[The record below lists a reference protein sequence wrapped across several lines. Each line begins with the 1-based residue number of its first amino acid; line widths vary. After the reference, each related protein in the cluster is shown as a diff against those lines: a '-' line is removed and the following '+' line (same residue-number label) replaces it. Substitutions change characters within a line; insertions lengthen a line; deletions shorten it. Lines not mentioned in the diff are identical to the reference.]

1 MEAAETN
8 LVVPILVGPEARI
21 RKVAD
26 DNAIDIQS
34 YEIVNTRHSHA
45 SAAKAVELCRSGTA
59 EVLMKGSLHTDEILR
74 AVVQRETGLRTD
86 RRLSHVFILD
96 VPTYPKPLFVTDAA
110 INIYPN
116 LEDKVHIIQN
126 AITLTHCLEI
136 KVPKV
141 AVLSAVETINP
152 KIPSTLE
159 AAALCK
165 MAERGQ
171 ITGAIIDGPLAFDNA
186 ISKEAATI
194 KGIQSPVAGDADI
207 FLVPDLE
214 AGNML
219 AKQLTYLAGADAA
232 GIVMGA
238 RVPFVLT
245 SRSDSPK
252 ARLASCAVAVA
263 VAYARRQGKETGGAH

>member
-1 MEAAETN
+1 
-8 LVVPILVGPEARI
+8 
-21 RKVAD
+21 
-26 DNAIDIQS
+26 
-34 YEIVNTRHSHA
+34 
-45 SAAKAVELCRSGTA
+45 
-59 EVLMKGSLHTDEILR
+59 
-74 AVVQRETGLRTD
+74 
-86 RRLSHVFILD
+86 
-96 VPTYPKPLFVTDAA
+96 
-110 INIYPN
+110 
-116 LEDKVHIIQN
+116 
-126 AITLTHCLEI
+126 
-136 KVPKV
+136 
-141 AVLSAVETINP
+141 VETVNP

-171 ITGAIIDGPLAFDNA
+171 IEGAIIDGPLAFDNA

-194 KGIQSPVAGDADI
+194 KGIQSRVAGEADI

-219 AKQLTYLAGADAA
+219 AKQLTYLVNADAA

-245 SRSDSPK
+245 SRADSPK

-263 VAYARRQGKETGGAH
+263 VAHARRRGKQSGGAA